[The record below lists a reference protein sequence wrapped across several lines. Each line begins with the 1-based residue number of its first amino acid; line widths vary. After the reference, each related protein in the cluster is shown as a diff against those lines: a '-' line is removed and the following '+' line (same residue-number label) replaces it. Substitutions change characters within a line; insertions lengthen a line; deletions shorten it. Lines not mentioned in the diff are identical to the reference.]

1 MEHVPSIITVER
13 SDLMRVY
20 IVIAVYLSFFLFSV
34 FTMAS
39 GYSVE
44 DEQFK
49 KENIDKLKPYGPGFN
64 EDRRPIWQQMMKI
77 AVKYEDYEIVEK
89 ILLVRDEVDGVMA
102 TQYSL
107 DLFELYKQ
115 SPLFFV
121 ESVDRFYAGNFDPF
135 LRIWINEAYDIV
147 LDDIKKYS
155 TGHSE
160 NTLMKQFLLKA
171 EELDSHIK

>member
-1 MEHVPSIITVER
+1 
-13 SDLMRVY
+13 MRVY

-39 GYSVE
+39 EYSLE

-64 EDRRPIWQQMMKI
+64 EDQRPIWQQMMKI

-115 SPLFFV
+115 SPLFFI
-121 ESVDRFYAGNFDPF
+121 ESVDKFYAGNFDKF
-135 LRIWINEAYDIV
+135 LRIWINETYDIQIN
-147 LDDIKKYS
+147 DIKKYS
-155 TGHSE
+155 TGHTE
-160 NTLMKQFLLKA
+160 NKLMKRFLLKA
-171 EELDSHIK
+171 EELNSQIK